1 MNWIQIKALTEQ
13 RGQVLADMKAILKSA
28 EDAKLD
34 LTPEQNTRFD
44 DLSKRSEEIKATID
58 RYETAKRLDV
68 ELASKTDETRQQPGR
83 DDVNT
88 PEQQAELKADEFRA
102 EFGRYLRGGNPMELR
117 GLTVGT
123 VGVVGDRVFGTSIVE
138 SLKHYAGVLNAGAE
152 VIPTADGNERGI
164 PTIDDGSNT
173 GRQTAEATAN
183 STETN
188 PTIANV
194 TLKAYVQDS
203 DWIKISMEYLRDAS
217 YPIESK
223 LIELATRRIGKKL
236 NALTTTGS
244 GTGTI
249 RGFVTAAGVGKTT
262 AATNALTYEEFVDF
276 QHSLDA
282 AYRYG
287 KTCRIQLHDLTL
299 AALRKLKG
307 SDNRFIWTPGQTG
320 LPASL
325 DGFSYV
331 VNNDMAHIGSGAG
344 SVIAAI
350 GDWEAYKVRVVGQP
364 EVIIT
369 KEKYIDSREVGYRVV
384 QAFDGNL
391 ADTAAIRTLKLA
403 AA

>member
-1 MNWIQIKALTEQ
+1 MNWIQIKALNEQ
-13 RGQVLADMKAILKSA
+13 RGTVLMEMKNILKTA
-28 EDAKLD
+28 EDAKVD
-34 LTPEQNTRFD
+34 LTPEQATKFD
-44 DLSKRSEEIKATID
+44 ELNKRSEDIKSSID
-58 RYETAKRLDV
+58 RYEAAKRLDA
-68 ELASKTDETRQQPGR
+68 EIGERRQQPGR
-83 DDVNT
+83 EDINT
-88 PEQQAELKADEFRA
+88 PEAQADDVAKEYRSQ
-102 EFGRYLRGGNPMELR
+102 FGSYLRGSNPLELR
-117 GLTVGT
+117 GLTVGS

-138 SLKHYAGVLNAGAE
+138 SLKHYAGVLAAGAE
-152 VIPTADGNERGI
+152 VIPTTDGNERGI
-164 PTIDDGSNT
+164 PTIDDGSNN

-183 STETN
+183 TTETN
-188 PTIANV
+188 PTIGSV
-194 TLKAYVQDS
+194 TLKSYLQDS
-203 DWIKISMEYLRDAS
+203 DWIRISMEYLRDAS
-217 YPIESK
+217 YPIEAK

-249 RGFVTAAGVGKTT
+249 RGFVTAGGVGKTA
-262 AATNALTYEEFVDF
+262 AATNAISYDEFVDF

-287 KTCRIQLHDLTL
+287 KNCKIQLHDLTL

-307 SDNRFIWTPGQTG
+307 ADNRYIWQPGQTG

-331 VNNDMAHIGSGAG
+331 VNNDMAHVGSGAG

-391 ADTAAIRTLKLA
+391 ADAAAVKLLKLA